1 MGRKNMNI
9 LDYFKSEKKY
19 QEIIEAINNDT
30 KNIQINNAST
40 NASKMLIASSFLEK
54 EETIVV
60 VYPNIFYANRAYE
73 DYIELIGADK
83 ISFFPVEEYIS
94 SELVSSSSAF
104 RLERMKT
111 LINVLNNKPQI
122 IITNTEGYLH
132 NVMNKKRLEN
142 SFLTIKKGDIV
153 NKAELIDKLVTR
165 GYKKSPITEVEG
177 TFSVRGGIVDIYVV
191 GKDKPIRLDFFDDE
205 VEKIKIFDVDTQL
218 SCGLIDSVN
227 IYPIYE
233 LQYEKH
239 EIELIKQRVLEN
251 NKINDKIRKDF
262 RLLEEYEAL
271 DQLYIYLP
279 YIDPNYT
286 TFIDILDNPIVV
298 FNEFNEIA
306 EKEKLNI
313 LEMTT
318 YFENKEF
325 IGVND
330 FFKSINSILPISKKN
345 VFMMSFLGNIEEI
358 QVDNIYNLETANNI
372 DYNNNIKNFIEDIK
386 MNNDKTYVITHF
398 DDYKLSFFEETL
410 NNSEI
415 KYYKINDFN
424 KIKKNTVN
432 LIVSTNALGFVDYK
446 KKIEIITPHEFS
458 SGKIIKN
465 SKLQKIYNQS
475 KKIYNKEELKIGDY
489 VVHQDHGIGKYLGI
503 KTIELDNIKN
513 DYILLEYEKESKL
526 YIPVE
531 NIYVLEKYLGGENK
545 IPRLSKANGKDWQ
558 KKKEKIKER
567 VREVAKK
574 LIKIQAQRELLKG
587 FVYPKDSEYQIQF
600 EKEFP
605 YKETEGQLKAIEE
618 VKKDMEGPNP
628 VDRLICGDVGFGK
641 TEVAMRAAFKV
652 VDNSKQVAYL
662 VPTTVLA
669 RQHYLNFKERF
680 EKYGI
685 RVELLSRFVDSKGT
699 KAVIKGLNEGYVD
712 IVVGTHRLLSKDIHF
727 KDLGLLII
735 DEEHR
740 FGVEHKE
747 RIKEFKA
754 NIDVLSLSATPIP
767 RTLQMSLSGLRD
779 LSIIETPPVD
789 RLSIQTYV
797 LESNDSVV
805 REAIRRE
812 LGRGG
817 QIFYLMNR
825 ISNLDN
831 IKRKINKLVPEAR
844 VGIIHGAME
853 RDEIEDVLNA
863 FLDKTYDCLV
873 CTTIIETGI
882 DIPNANTIIIERA
895 DTLGLSQIYQIRGRV
910 GRSDRMAYA
919 YLMYD
924 KDRVLTETGKKRL
937 ETIKEFTTLGSG
949 YKIAMRDL
957 SIRGAGDILGS
968 EQSGFI
974 DDIGINLYMK
984 LLNEA
989 IEEEKGIIKE
999 QEKEKVVDL
1008 KISKHIDENYISDD
1022 EIRIAMHQE
1031 ISKVKSRE
1039 ELNRLIAEFSD
1050 RYGRVNDELK
1060 IYVEGKYLTFLLKT
1074 KGVEVYAVKKE
1085 SVNFNF
1091 DVEKTRKIPYTL
1103 IKAAAIGVP
1112 EYKFKLQDNRIY
1124 VEIPLN
1130 LNNNNLD
1137 SNHYIFK
1144 LTTFLE
1150 NF

>member
-1 MGRKNMNI
+1 MGNKNMNI
-9 LDYFKSEKKY
+9 LDYFKNEQKY
-19 QEIIEAINNDT
+19 HNIIEAINNDT
-30 KNIQINNAST
+30 KNIQINNASN
-40 NASKMLIASSFLEK
+40 NASKMLVASSFLEK
-54 EETIVV
+54 KQTIVV
-60 VYPNIFYANRAYE
+60 VYSNIFHANRAYE
-73 DYIELIGADK
+73 DYIELLGADK

-94 SELVSSSSAF
+94 SELVSASPAF
-104 RLERMKT
+104 RMERMKT
-111 LINVLNNKPQI
+111 LINVLNKKPQI
-122 IITNTEGYLH
+122 IITNTEGYVH
-132 NVMNKKRLEN
+132 NVMSKSRLEA
-142 SFLTIKKGDIV
+142 SFLHIKQGDIV
-153 NKAELIDKLVTR
+153 NKAKLIDDLVTR

-191 GKDKPIRLDFFDDE
+191 GSEKPIRIDFFDDE
-205 VEKIKIFDVDTQL
+205 VEKIKVFNVDTQL
-218 SCGLIDSVN
+218 SCGTLKEAD

-233 LQYEKH
+233 LQYEKS
-239 EIELIKQRVLEN
+239 EIETIKQRILEN
-251 NKINDKIRKDF
+251 NKLNDKIRKDF
-262 RLLEEYEAL
+262 RCLEEYEAL

-279 YIDPNYT
+279 YIDPSYT
-286 TFIDILDNPIVV
+286 TFISILDNPTIV
-298 FNEFNEIA
+298 FNEFNEIVD
-306 EKEKLNI
+306 KERLNL
-313 LEMTT
+313 LEMAT
-318 YFENKEF
+318 YFETKEF
-325 IGVND
+325 VGVND
-330 FFKSINSILPISKKN
+330 FFKSIDTVLPESKKN
-345 VFMMSFLGNIEEI
+345 VFMMSFLGNIDQLDI
-358 QVDNIYNLETANNI
+358 NKSYNLETANNI
-372 DYNNNIKNFIEDIK
+372 DYNNNIKNFIDDIK
-386 MNNDKTYVITHF
+386 LNKDKTYVITHF
-398 DDYKLSFFEETL
+398 DDYKLIFFEETL
-410 NNSEI
+410 NNAEI
-415 KYYKINDFN
+415 SYQKIDSFD
-424 KIKKNTVN
+424 KIKKGKVN
-432 LIVSTNALGFVDYK
+432 LAVVPNALGFVDYK
-446 KKIEIITPHEFS
+446 EKIEIITPHEFS

-475 KKIYNKEELKIGDY
+475 KKIYNKEELSIGDY

-513 DYILLEYEKESKL
+513 DYIQLEYDGGSKL

-545 IPRLSKANGKDWQ
+545 IPKLSKSNGKDWQ
-558 KKKEKIKER
+558 KKKAKIKER

-587 FVYPKDSEYQIQF
+587 FQYPKDSEYQHQF
-600 EKEFP
+600 EAEFP

-652 VDNSKQVAYL
+652 VDNAKQVAYL

-685 RVELLSRFVDSKGT
+685 RVELLSRFVDAKGT

-747 RIKEFKA
+747 RIKELKA

-779 LSIIETPPVD
+779 LSLIETPPMD
-789 RLSIQTYV
+789 RLSVQTYV

-817 QIFYLMNR
+817 QVFYLMNR

-853 RDEIEDVLNA
+853 RDEIEDVLNT
-863 FLDKTYDCLV
+863 FLDRDYDCLV

-895 DTLGLSQIYQIRGRV
+895 DTLGLAQIYQIRGRV

-924 KDRVLTETGKKRL
+924 KDRILTETGKKRL
-937 ETIKEFTTLGSG
+937 DTIKEFTTLGSG

-999 QEKEKVVDL
+999 QEKEKIVDL

-1039 ELNRLIAEFSD
+1039 EVNRLITEFND

-1060 IYVEGKYLTFLLKT
+1060 IYVEGKYLSFLLKT
-1074 KGVEVYAVKKE
+1074 KGIEAYTVKKDV
-1085 SVNFNF
+1085 VNLNF
-1091 DVEKTRKIPYTL
+1091 DKEKSNKIHYSL
-1103 IKAAAIGVP
+1103 IKAASIGVP
-1112 EYKFKLQDNRIY
+1112 EYKFKLQDSRIY
-1124 VEIPLN
+1124 IEIPLS
-1130 LNNNNLD
+1130 LNNNSID

-1144 LTTFLE
+1144 LTKFLE

>member
-1 MGRKNMNI
+1 MNI
-9 LDYFKSEKKY
+9 LDYLKSDDKFKEVLDAFNNEK
-19 QEIIEAINNDT
+19 Q
-30 KNIQINNAST
+30 NIQLNNASS
-40 NASKMLIASSFLEK
+40 NVSKLLVASHFLKTGEN
-54 EETIVV
+54 IVV

-83 ISFFPVEEYIS
+83 ISFFPVEEFIS
-94 SELVSSSSAF
+94 SELVSSSNAF

-111 LINVLNNKPQI
+111 IINILNNKPQI
-122 IITNTEGYLH
+122 IITNTEGLLH
-132 NVMNKKRLEN
+132 NVMSKKRLEK
-142 SFLTIKKGDIV
+142 SFFKIKQGSVI
-153 NKAELIDKLVTR
+153 NKAKLVDDLITR

-177 TFSVRGGIVDIYVV
+177 TFSVRGSIVDIYIV
-191 GKDKPIRLDFFDDE
+191 GKEKPVRIDFFDDE
-205 VEKIKIFDVDTQL
+205 VEKIKEFNIDTQL
-218 SCGLIDSVN
+218 SCGVLNEVN
-227 IYPIYE
+227 VYPIFE
-233 LQYEKH
+233 LQYEKDQIE
-239 EIELIKQRVLEN
+239 EIKNGVLKQHKLS
-251 NKINDKIRKDF
+251 DKIRKDF
-262 RLLEEYEAL
+262 RCLEEYEAL

-279 YIDPNYT
+279 YIDPDYT
-286 TFIDILDNPIVV
+286 TFLDILDNPLVV
-298 FNEFNEIA
+298 YNEYNEIV
-306 EKEKLNI
+306 EKEQMNT
-313 LEMTT
+313 LELTT

-325 IGVND
+325 VGIED
-330 FFKSINSILPISKKN
+330 FFISVNNVLHLSRKN
-345 VFMMSFLGNIEEI
+345 IYMTRFLGNIDDLVMDEA
-358 QVDNIYNLETANNI
+358 YNLETSNNI
-372 DYNNNIKNFIEDIK
+372 DYNNNIKNFIDDVKINK
-386 MNNDKTYVITHF
+386 DKTYIITHF
-398 DDYKLSFFEETL
+398 DNYKLSFFKETL
-410 NNSEI
+410 NNAQIEYAEI
-415 KYYKINDFN
+415 NNFVEV
-424 KIKKNTVN
+424 KKNVVN
-432 LIVSTNALGFVDYK
+432 LAVCPNALGFIDYK
-446 KKIEIITPHEFS
+446 NKIEIITPHEFS

-475 KKIYNKEELKIGDY
+475 KKIYNKEELSVGDY
-489 VVHQDHGIGKYLGI
+489 VVHQDYGIGKYLGI

-513 DYILLEYEKESKL
+513 DYIQLEYDGESKI
-526 YIPVE
+526 YIPIE

-545 IPRLSKANGKDWQ
+545 IPRLSKSTGKDWQ
-558 KKKEKIKER
+558 KKKAKIKEK
-567 VREVAKK
+567 VRDVARK

-587 FVYPKDSEYQIQF
+587 FQYPEDSEYQRQF
-600 EKEFP
+600 EAEFP
-605 YKETEGQLKAIEE
+605 YKETEGQLKAINE
-618 VKKDMEGPNP
+618 VKADMESTHP

-652 VDNSKQVAYL
+652 VDNAKQVAYL

-685 RVELLSRFVDSKGT
+685 RVELLSRFVDHQGT
-699 KAVIKGLNEGYVD
+699 KNVIKGLNEGYVD
-712 IVVGTHRLLSKDIHF
+712 IVVGTHRLLSNDIKF

-747 RIKEFKA
+747 RIKELKA

-779 LSIIETPPVD
+779 LSLIETPPMD

-817 QIFYLMNR
+817 QVFYLMNR
-825 ISNLDN
+825 ISHLDN

-844 VGIIHGAME
+844 VAIIHGAME
-853 RDEIEDVLNA
+853 RDEIEDALNA
-863 FLDKTYDCLV
+863 FLDKKYDCLV

-895 DTLGLSQIYQIRGRV
+895 DTLGLAQIYQIRGRV

-924 KDRVLTETGKKRL
+924 KDKVLTETGKKRL
-937 ETIKEFTTLGSG
+937 DTIKEFTTLGSG

-999 QEKEKVVDL
+999 KEAERIVDL
-1008 KISKHIDENYISDD
+1008 KISKHIDEDYISDD

-1031 ISKVKSRE
+1031 INKVKSRE
-1039 ELNRLIAEFSD
+1039 EINRLISEFTD
-1050 RYGRVNDELK
+1050 RYGRVNEELK
-1060 IYVEGKYLTFLLKT
+1060 IYVEGKYLSFLLKT
-1074 KGVEVYAVKKE
+1074 KGIETYTVKKDV
-1085 SVNFNF
+1085 VNFNF
-1091 DVEKTRKIPYTL
+1091 DKEKTLKIPYTL
-1103 IKAAAIGVP
+1103 IKSAAIGVP
-1112 EYKFKLQDNRIY
+1112 EYKFKYSNDRIH

-1130 LNNNNLD
+1130 LNNNGLD
-1137 SNHYIFK
+1137 SNHYIYK

>member
-1 MGRKNMNI
+1 MNI
-9 LDYFKSEKKY
+9 LDYFKNEKKY
-19 QEIIEAINNDT
+19 HDIIEAMSNNA
-30 KNIQINNAST
+30 KNIQINNVSN
-40 NASKMLIASSFLEK
+40 NASKMLVASKFLEK

-73 DYIELIGADK
+73 DYIELLGADK
-83 ISFFPVEEYIS
+83 ISFFPVEEFIS
-94 SELVSSSSAF
+94 SELVSASSAF

-111 LINVLNNKPQI
+111 LINVLNKKPQI

-132 NVMNKKRLEN
+132 NVMSKKKLES
-142 SFLTIKKGDIV
+142 SFLKIKRGDIV
-153 NKAELIDKLVTR
+153 KKSDLIDKLVSR

-191 GKDKPIRLDFFDDE
+191 GSEKPIRLDFFDDE
-205 VEKIKIFDVDTQL
+205 IEIIKVFDVDTQL
-218 SCGLIDSVN
+218 SCGKIEEVD

-239 EIELIKQRVLEN
+239 EIEKIKQRVLEN
-251 NKINDKIRKDF
+251 NKLSDKIRKDF
-262 RLLEEYEAL
+262 RCLEEYESL

-279 YIDPNYT
+279 YVDPLYT
-286 TFIDILDNPIVV
+286 TFISILNEPIVV
-298 FNEFNEIA
+298 FNDFNEIL
-306 EKEKLNI
+306 EKERLNL

-318 YFENKEF
+318 YFENKDF
-325 IGVND
+325 VGKND
-330 FFKSINSILPISKKN
+330 FFKSINMVLAESKKN
-345 VFMMSFLGNIEEI
+345 VFMMSFLGNIDELEIEEA
-358 QVDNIYNLETANNI
+358 YNLETSNNI
-372 DYNNNIKNFIEDIK
+372 DYNNNIKNFIDDIK

-410 NNSEI
+410 NNSGI
-415 KYYKINDFN
+415 KYQKINDFN
-424 KIKKNTVN
+424 QIKKKAVN
-432 LIVSTNALGFVDYK
+432 LAACPNALGFVDYK
-446 KKIEIITPHEFS
+446 QKIEIITPHEFS

-475 KKIYNKEELKIGDY
+475 KKIYNKEELSIGDY
-489 VVHQDHGIGKYLGI
+489 VVHQDYGIGKYLGI

-513 DYILLEYEKESKL
+513 DYIQLEYDGESKL

-545 IPRLSKANGKDWQ
+545 IPRLSKASGKDWQ
-558 KKKEKIKER
+558 KKKAKIKER
-567 VREVAKK
+567 IRDVAKK

-587 FVYPKDSEYQIQF
+587 FKYPKDSGYQEQF

-605 YKETEGQLKAIEE
+605 YKETEGQLRAIEE

-680 EKYGI
+680 EKYGV
-685 RVELLSRFVDSKGT
+685 RVELLSRFVDAKGT

-712 IVVGTHRLLSKDIHF
+712 IVVGTHRLLSKDIRF

-747 RIKEFKA
+747 RIKELKA

-779 LSIIETPPVD
+779 LSLIETPPMD
-789 RLSIQTYV
+789 RLSVQTYV

-817 QIFYLMNR
+817 QVFYLMNR
-825 ISNLDN
+825 ISNLDS

-853 RDEIEDVLNA
+853 RDEIEDVLNS
-863 FLDKTYDCLV
+863 FLDRNYDCLV

-895 DTLGLSQIYQIRGRV
+895 DTLGLAQIYQIRGRV

-924 KDRVLTETGKKRL
+924 KDRILTETGKKRL
-937 ETIKEFTTLGSG
+937 DTIKEFTTLGSG

-989 IEEEKGIIKE
+989 IEEEKGIIKQKE
-999 QEKEKVVDL
+999 EEKIVDL
-1008 KISKHIDENYISDD
+1008 KISKHIDETYINDD

-1031 ISKVKSRE
+1031 INKVRSRE

-1060 IYVEGKYLTFLLKT
+1060 IYVEGKYLSFLLKT
-1074 KGVEVYAVKKE
+1074 KGVEVYTVKKDK
-1085 SVNFNF
+1085 VCFNF
-1091 DVEKTRKIPYTL
+1091 DKEKTLNIPYTL
-1103 IKAAAIGVP
+1103 IKSAAIGVP
-1112 EYKFKLQDNRIY
+1112 EYIFKYQNDRIF
-1124 VEIPLN
+1124 VEIPLSI
-1130 LNNNNLD
+1130 NNNSID
-1137 SNHYIFK
+1137 KNHYMYK
-1144 LTTFLE
+1144 LTKFLE